1 MPQTKF
7 QDFIYTVIMVPVM
20 VYAMVC
26 YNIALDR
33 GALSNFVFRAA
44 LSELPLMCLIAFVLE
59 FFLIGRVAQ
68 KLAFR
73 LVRPERDAPV
83 LITTTISGVIVCL
96 MCPIM
101 SLVASLL
108 FNFSSWSE
116 AFARWVQIW
125 FCNFPM
131 ALLYQLFFAGPLVRF
146 ISVNC
151 SKSSWRGRTKRQ
163 NKKEP
168 QCVCIAVLLF
178 LRFIFLP
185 WRRAFCFLWC
195 AARS

>member
-7 QDFIYTVIMVPVM
+7 QDFIDTLIMVPVM

-26 YNIALDR
+26 YNIAMDM
-33 GALSNFVFRAA
+33 GGLSNVVFRAA

-73 LVRPERDAPV
+73 LVRPEKDAPV
-83 LITTTISGVIVCL
+83 LITTAISGVIVCL
-96 MCPIM
+96 MCPVM
-101 SLVASLL
+101 SLAASLL

-131 ALLYQLFFAGPLVRF
+131 ALLYQLFFAGPLVRAIF
-146 ISVNC
+146 
-151 SKSSWRGRTKRQ
+151 R
-163 NKKEP
+163 
-168 QCVCIAVLLF
+168 LLF
-178 LRFIFLP
+178 KKQLAQQNQKP
-185 WRRAFCFLWC
+185 E
-195 AARS
+195 

>member
-1 MPQTKF
+1 
-7 QDFIYTVIMVPVM
+7 M

-59 FFLIGRVAQ
+59 FFLIGRA
-68 KLAFR
+68 
-73 LVRPERDAPV
+73 
-83 LITTTISGVIVCL
+83 
-96 MCPIM
+96 
-101 SLVASLL
+101 ASLL
-108 FNFSSWSE
+108 FHFSSWRE

-146 ISVNC
+146 IFRLLF
-151 SKSSWRGRTKRQ
+151 KKQLARQ
-163 NKKEP
+163 NQKAE
-168 QCVCIAVLLF
+168 
-178 LRFIFLP
+178 
-185 WRRAFCFLWC
+185 
-195 AARS
+195 

>member
-1 MPQTKF
+1 
-7 QDFIYTVIMVPVM
+7 M

-83 LITTTISGVIVCL
+83 LITTTISAVIVCL
-96 MCPIM
+96 MCPLM
-101 SLVASLL
+101 SLAATLL
-108 FNFSSWSE
+108 FKNAGSE
-116 AFARWVQIW
+116 FVAVWIETTVK
-125 FCNFPM
+125 NFPM
-131 ALLYQLFFAGPLVRF
+131 ALCWQIFFAGPVVRAIF
-146 ISVNC
+146 GAVF
-151 SKSSWRGRTKRQ
+151 RE
-163 NKKEP
+163 KEK
-168 QCVCIAVLLF
+168 
-178 LRFIFLP
+178 
-185 WRRAFCFLWC
+185 
-195 AARS
+195 AAEIPAAE

>member
-1 MPQTKF
+1 
-7 QDFIYTVIMVPVM
+7 M

-83 LITTTISGVIVCL
+83 LITTTISAVIVCL
-96 MCPIM
+96 MCPLM
-101 SLVASLL
+101 SLAASLL
-108 FNFSSWSE
+108 FHFSSWRE

-131 ALLYQLFFAGPLVRF
+131 ALLYQLFFA
-146 ISVNC
+146 
-151 SKSSWRGRTKRQ
+151 
-163 NKKEP
+163 
-168 QCVCIAVLLF
+168 
-178 LRFIFLP
+178 
-185 WRRAFCFLWC
+185 
-195 AARS
+195 

>member
-20 VYAMVC
+20 AYAMVC
-26 YNIALDR
+26 YNITLDR

-108 FNFSSWSE
+108 FNFSSWGE

-146 ISVNC
+146 IFRLLFKNQLA
-151 SKSSWRGRTKRQ
+151 RQ
-163 NKKEP
+163 NQKAE
-168 QCVCIAVLLF
+168 
-178 LRFIFLP
+178 
-185 WRRAFCFLWC
+185 
-195 AARS
+195 

>member
-83 LITTTISGVIVCL
+83 LITTIISAVIVCL
-96 MCPIM
+96 MCPLM
-101 SLVASLL
+101 SLAASLL

-116 AFARWVQIW
+116 AFARWVQI
-125 FCNFPM
+125 
-131 ALLYQLFFAGPLVRF
+131 
-146 ISVNC
+146 
-151 SKSSWRGRTKRQ
+151 
-163 NKKEP
+163 
-168 QCVCIAVLLF
+168 
-178 LRFIFLP
+178 
-185 WRRAFCFLWC
+185 
-195 AARS
+195 

>member
-7 QDFIYTVIMVPVM
+7 QDFIYTLIMVPVM

-26 YNIALDR
+26 YNIALDK
-33 GALSNFVFRAA
+33 GGLSNFVFRAA

-73 LVRPERDAPV
+73 LVRPGVDAPV
-83 LITTTISGVIVCL
+83 LITTAISAVIVCL
-96 MCPIM
+96 MCPTM

-108 FNFSSWSE
+108 FNFSSWGE

-131 ALLYQLFFAGPLVRF
+131 ALLYQLCFAGPLVRLIF
-146 ISVNC
+146 
-151 SKSSWRGRTKRQ
+151 R
-163 NKKEP
+163 
-168 QCVCIAVLLF
+168 LLF
-178 LRFIFLP
+178 KKQL
-185 WRRAFCFLWC
+185 AQQNQK
-195 AARS
+195 AE